1 MATATITSKGQLTL
15 PKEVRDRLGVHPG
28 DKIDFV
34 FSTDGQLV
42 VKPRTIHVEQLFGL
56 LHRKGEKALTLEQIE
71 AGIAEGATKGER

>member
-1 MATATITSKGQLTL
+1 MVAEAVPGAGAI
-15 PKEVRDRLGVHPG
+15 RRLSPGVHPG

-34 FSTDGQLV
+34 FSSDGQLV

-71 AGIAEGATKGER
+71 AGIAGGATKGER

>member
-56 LHRKGEKALTLEQIE
+56 LHRKGGKALTLEQIE
-71 AGIAEGATKGER
+71 AGIAEGAAKGER